1 MGRPRHPDRP
11 ERWFG
16 ATTVVAMAVA
26 ASCRGRRPDVEGGV
40 APPLRLDTASAA
52 AAATVPVGLPADGGV
67 GLDASPGGGYW
78 VVASAIGAT
87 SAILTAE
94 VDQDRLPPAYGG
106 QPGAVS
112 AERRIDGGWS
122 NEDVNDRWEAR
133 PRGWRDTVEVR
144 ANPDSDETYRV
155 AVDFSRAHLP
165 GGVVYSTPIR
175 LHAPEAPTAPPT
187 PARDLRG
194 RPVSPYAAV
203 LNWTSSR
210 DGSNAPYGFE
220 VILLRDDA
228 SPGRPNSA
236 SGSRYPGRVAIVRP
250 DLREVTIHGLLPGT
264 RYEFGVRAFNPRGVS
279 PLADRAEV
287 RTPSG
292 DTRRGDAGRLF
303 RSIAGVSETWC
314 SRPSA
319 GSRLRRA
326 DDAVLPA
333 HVRAR
338 ASRSPGVVS
347 SLRRSRIA
355 CGGTHELRAPPPC
368 LRRAES
374 PSCRLA
380 AGL

>member
-187 PARDLRG
+187 PARDLPR
-194 RPVSPYAAV
+194 
-203 LNWTSSR
+203 
-210 DGSNAPYGFE
+210 APRLSLCRRVE
-220 VILLRDDA
+220 LDLE
-228 SPGRPNSA
+228 PGRLERALRIRGDPAARRRLTRKAEQRERIAVSRSRGNRPTRPAGGHDPWPVAGYTLRVRGSSLQSA
-236 SGSRYPGRVAIVRP
+236 
-250 DLREVTIHGLLPGT
+250 
-264 RYEFGVRAFNPRGVS
+264 RGVS
-279 PLADRAEV
+279 A
-287 RTPSG
+287 
-292 DTRRGDAGRLF
+292 RGPR
-303 RSIAGVSETWC
+303 
-314 SRPSA
+314 
-319 GSRLRRA
+319 
-326 DDAVLPA
+326 
-333 HVRAR
+333 
-338 ASRSPGVVS
+338 
-347 SLRRSRIA
+347 
-355 CGGTHELRAPPPC
+355 
-368 LRRAES
+368 
-374 PSCRLA
+374 
-380 AGL
+380 